1 MAMSFTDYQQ
11 AVRGHLDD
19 RMAVVAAATKIYWPN
34 LDEPRLGGVGGTEV
48 AKPVPGDPAWIM
60 ADVQTDD
67 NLRTANGGGT
77 SWETLGA
84 LMVQV
89 FGSRNVGTGEVEAL
103 SETVATEL
111 RDVTLL
117 GGKLAFE
124 NVMTVGQPT
133 PDPEGWWMGVV
144 RGEFSYLTT

>member
-19 RMAVVAAATKIYWPN
+19 RMAVVEPTTKIYWPN
-34 LDEPRLGGVGGTEV
+34 LDEPRLGGAGGTEV
-48 AKPVPGDPAWIM
+48 TKPAPGDPAWIM

-67 NLRTANGGGT
+67 NLRTATGT
-77 SWETLGA
+77 TWENLGA

-103 SETVATEL
+103 SETVAAEL

-124 NVMTVGQPT
+124 NVMAVGQPT
-133 PDPEGWWMGVV
+133 PDPEGWWMQVL
-144 RGEFSYLTT
+144 RGEFSYITT